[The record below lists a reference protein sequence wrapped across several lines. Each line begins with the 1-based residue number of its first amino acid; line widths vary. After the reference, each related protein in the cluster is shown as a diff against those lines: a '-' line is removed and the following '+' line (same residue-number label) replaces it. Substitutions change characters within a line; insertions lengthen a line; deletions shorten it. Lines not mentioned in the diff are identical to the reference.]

1 MVENSANLTKSLDE
15 NAMAQVD
22 RLNDTEQSIANVIG
36 GMEGISEN
44 TSQINQEIELL
55 GNIKTSIGE
64 IIEELADISE
74 ENATSAG
81 ETATAAKAVRKTM
94 SGIEEASR
102 EIDSIAVDINNTI
115 NYFHNAS

>member
-1 MVENSANLTKSLDE
+1 MVDLLHLVMFRIHSI
-15 NAMAQVD
+15 
-22 RLNDTEQSIANVIG
+22 NDTEKSIVNVIG
-36 GMEGISEN
+36 GVEGISEN

-74 ENATSAG
+74 ENASSAG

-94 SGIEEASR
+94 SGIEEASQ
-102 EIDSIAVDINNTI
+102 EIDSIAVDINNII